1 MTVSVD
7 QTHFT
12 SLVPLKL
19 SRGESLPVEARGGGR
34 RLAGCALFAL
44 NMLFP
49 GSMGSAK
56 VAMSRELRDLVV
68 LRESMKTEQLVLG
81 ATSES
86 SAHAK
91 CLWECVS
98 SAMGI

>member
-1 MTVSVD
+1 MA
-7 QTHFT
+7 
-12 SLVPLKL
+12 
-19 SRGESLPVEARGGGR
+19 AREGGKR
-34 RLAGCALFAL
+34 SAGCALFAL

-49 GSMGSAK
+49 GSMGCAK
-56 VAMSRELRDLVV
+56 VAMRRELRGLVV

-91 CLWECVS
+91 CLWECAS
-98 SAMGI
+98 SATGI